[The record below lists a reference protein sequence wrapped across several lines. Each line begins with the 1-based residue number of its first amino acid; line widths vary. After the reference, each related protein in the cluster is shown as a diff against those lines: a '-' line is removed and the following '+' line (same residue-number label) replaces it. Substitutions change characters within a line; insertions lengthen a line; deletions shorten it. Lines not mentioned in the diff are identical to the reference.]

1 MEERK
6 KGRKEGRGMGQG
18 INNKNIN
25 KDEKTNIQFFN
36 EVRVIETNSKEKRYN
51 PGREYKRQVE
61 QKKMGGG
68 RGGNNSREFMQ
79 IFQDGCLLF
88 LNIIFVFFKLSTSRS
103 TNEFTALHLV
113 CYFCSP
119 FRLFLFYSCRFRL
132 VWFIAVD

>member
-1 MEERK
+1 
-6 KGRKEGRGMGQG
+6 MGQG

-36 EVRVIETNSKEKRYN
+36 EVRVIETNSREKRYN
-51 PGREYKRQVE
+51 PGREYKREVE
-61 QKKMGGG
+61 QKKWG
-68 RGGNNSREFMQ
+68 GGNNSREFMQ

-119 FRLFLFYSCRFRL
+119 FRLFCFFL
-132 VWFIAVD
+132 VVFVLCGS

>member
-1 MEERK
+1 
-6 KGRKEGRGMGQG
+6 MGQG

-68 RGGNNSREFMQ
+68 EGGTTVVNSCKYSKM
-79 IFQDGCLLF
+79 D
-88 LNIIFVFFKLSTSRS
+88 
-103 TNEFTALHLV
+103 V
-113 CYFCSP
+113 CCF
-119 FRLFLFYSCRFRL
+119 
-132 VWFIAVD
+132 